1 MRVHAMFSYSTWNH
15 DGEPRL
21 QPSKKAE
28 PTVYRDLPSLSA
40 AVSVRRAACIRPRIL
55 PGGGKHF
62 AAKPGIGLTAGR
74 QQELCAVV
82 WPDRCVIHATLLLTA
97 SLSVSCVPAS
107 D

>member
-62 AAKPGIGLTAGR
+62 AAKPGIGLPQGGSR
-74 QQELCAVV
+74 SSAVV
-82 WPDRCVIHATLLLTA
+82 WPDAVSSTRRLLTA
-97 SLSVSCVPAS
+97 SLSVRVPAS